1 MRRKIAAVSIALAAL
16 LHGAGAKPVHRVE
29 LAPGYSVDVPDGFA
43 SCDAAT
49 NKALGN
55 AAHLIVL
62 RQMCAS
68 VSARKNAAVLVSLD
82 PAAPVTVS
90 SLPLRNLPVTV
101 DTFDQV
107 DSAVVDIVKAGF
119 CDEMLK
125 PYHLDACD
133 LRKGSVAGVPTFIGE
148 ATGVNPQGLRLTI
161 RAYLLPGAPD
171 ALAVA
176 FFLKAPMPPKSL
188 AAAEMIAAS
197 LRIAPAPAPVTG
209 SPATLTIV
217 PGVTVQVPK
226 EWSACDAV
234 SAAQLSRALQDETA
248 KFCGNVTGLRVFYPR
263 APYYES
269 VEIDS
274 VAAQGKIDPAQIAQ
288 MTSADQVAKDR
299 EANCREITA
308 PLISGGAVIGSC
320 DTEAGIIAGH
330 PAVIG
335 TFIATRSRGANAGF
349 TKIEGRSIEIP
360 LEDKTI
366 ELRLS
371 CESAIAA
378 KITPEAD
385 EIVKSL
391 TVP

>member
-1 MRRKIAAVSIALAAL
+1 MRRRIITVSIILAAL

-49 NKALGN
+49 NKSLGN
-55 AAHLIVL
+55 APHLIVL

-68 VSARKNAAVLVSLD
+68 ISARKNAAVLVSLD

-107 DSAVVDIVKAGF
+107 DSGVVDIVKAGF

-125 PYHLDACD
+125 PYRLDTCD
-133 LRKGSVAGVPTFIGE
+133 LRKGSVAGAPTFIGD

-161 RAYLLPGAPD
+161 RAYLLPGVAD
-171 ALAVA
+171 ALAIA
-176 FFLKAPMPPKSL
+176 FFLRAPVQPKSL
-188 AAAEMIAAS
+188 AATETIAAS
-197 LRIAPAPAPVTG
+197 LRIAPVPAPAPA
-209 SPATLTIV
+209 SPVTLTIA

-226 EWSACDAV
+226 EWSACDSV
-234 SAAQLSRALQDETA
+234 SAAQLSNALPDETA
-248 KFCGNVTGLRVFYPR
+248 KFCGNVTGLRVFHPR

-274 VAAQGKIDPAQIAQ
+274 VPAQEKIDPAQIAR
-288 MTSADQVAKDR
+288 MVSADQVAKDR
-299 EANCREITA
+299 EGNCREITA
-308 PLISGGAVIGSC
+308 PLISGGAMIGSC
-320 DTEAGIIAGH
+320 DTEAGTVAGH

-335 TFIATRSRGANAGF
+335 TFTATRSRGTNAGV
-349 TKIEGRSIEIP
+349 TQIKGRSIEIP
-360 LEDKTI
+360 LEDRTI

-378 KITPEAD
+378 KITPDAD
-385 EIVKSL
+385 GIVKSL
-391 TVP
+391 AIP